1 VGNERSSHWS
11 RMKGKRHLT
20 NSEPQSYK
28 SAKMKGNNMAD
39 KIRTRFAPSPTGY
52 LHIGGA
58 RTALFNWL
66 FSRHNGGEF
75 VLRIEDTDQQRST
88 EESTKAILDAMAWM
102 GLNWDE
108 GPHFQAQR
116 VELHREMVQKLVQE
130 GKAYYCTCTPE
141 ELESKRKEAFATGK
155 KPKYDGKCRDKGLK
169 KTPGSVVR
177 FRGIET
183 GVTIVEDLIKGNI
196 IFNNDEL
203 DDLIIERGD
212 GYPTYNFAV
221 VIDDAMMNITHVIRG
236 DDHVN
241 NTPRQILMYQ
251 ALGFDVPQF
260 AHVPMIL
267 GADKTRLSK
276 RHGATS
282 VMAYKE
288 MGFLP
293 EALVN
298 YLVRLG
304 WSHGDQEIF
313 SFKELIELFDL
324 SSVGK
329 SPAVFN
335 PEKLLWL
342 NAHYIKESKPERL
355 MEEMRPLWPA
365 GINTDDGAFTQKVII
380 DLQPRVK
387 TLVELAQ
394 TADFYFADQ
403 IRYEEQAAQKFLVPE
418 VTGHLKA
425 IADEIPKVQNFSKE
439 GIEAFLKNFIE
450 EQKIKFKAIAQPL
463 RVALTGKT
471 VSPGIDEVMV
481 TLGRERVTQRI
492 NDAIAYI
499 DRQTQ

>member
-1 VGNERSSHWS
+1 
-11 RMKGKRHLT
+11 LT
-20 NSEPQSYK
+20 KDSPQSYK
-28 SAKMKGNNMAD
+28 IAVNKENKTMK
-39 KIRTRFAPSPTGY
+39 KIRTRFAPSPTGF

-66 FSRHNGGEF
+66 FTRHHGGEF
-75 VLRIEDTDQQRST
+75 VLRIEDTDQARST
-88 EESTKAILDAMAWM
+88 EESTKAILDAMTWL

-108 GPHFQAQR
+108 GPYFQAER
-116 VELHREMVQKLVQE
+116 VGLHREMVQKLINE

-141 ELESKRKEAFATGK
+141 ELEAKRKQALAAGR
-155 KPKYDGKCRDKGLK
+155 KPKYDGTCRDKNLTK
-169 KTPGSVVR
+169 SAGSVVR
-177 FRGIET
+177 FRGAQT
-183 GVTIVEDLIKGNI
+183 GATIVEDLIKGNI
-196 IFNNDEL
+196 SFNNEEL

-221 VIDDAMMNITHVIRG
+221 VVDDALMNITHVIRG

-241 NTPRQILMYQ
+241 NTPRQILLYQ
-251 ALGFDVPQF
+251 ALGFAVPKF

-267 GADKTRLSK
+267 GSDKARLSK

-288 MGFLP
+288 MGYLP

-304 WSHGDQEIF
+304 WAHGDQEIF
-313 SFKELIELFDL
+313 SLTQLIDVFLLET
-324 SSVGK
+324 VGK

-342 NAHYIKESKPERL
+342 NAHYIKEAKPERL
-355 MEEMRPLWPA
+355 SEEMKPLWPESA
-365 GINTDDGAFTQKVII
+365 TMANADLIPKVIT

-387 TLVELAQ
+387 TLVEMA
-394 TADFYFADQ
+394 AAANFYFADKVQ
-403 IRYEEQAAQKFLVPE
+403 YEAEAAQKFLTPDI
-418 VTGHLKA
+418 GAYLKE
-425 IADEIPKVQNFSKE
+425 IAARLATLANFSKE
-439 GIEAFLKNFIE
+439 GIEDFLKAFAQE
-450 EQKIKFKAIAQPL
+450 REIKLKVIAQPL

-481 TLGRERVTQRI
+481 TLGKEIVIKRI
-492 NDAIAYI
+492 QDAVAYI
-499 DRQTQ
+499 DAHK

>member
-1 VGNERSSHWS
+1 ME
-11 RMKGKRHLT
+11 
-20 NSEPQSYK
+20 
-28 SAKMKGNNMAD
+28 

-58 RTALFNWL
+58 RTALFSWL
-66 FSRHNGGEF
+66 YTRHHGGEF

-88 EESTKAILDAMAWM
+88 DESTKAILSAMAWL

-108 GPHFQAQR
+108 GPYFQAQR
-116 VELHREMVQKLVQE
+116 VDLHRDMVQKLIKE
-130 GKAYYCTCTPE
+130 GKAYYCTCSSE
-141 ELESKRKEAFATGK
+141 ELETKRKEALATGK
-155 KPKYDGKCRDKGLK
+155 KPKYDGTCRDKNLK
-169 KTPGSVVR
+169 KSPGSVVR
-177 FRGIET
+177 FRGAQT
-183 GVTIVEDLIKGNI
+183 GITIVEDLIKGNI

-221 VIDDAMMNITHVIRG
+221 VIDDALMNITHVIRG

-251 ALGFDVPQF
+251 ALGFDVPKF

-267 GADKTRLSK
+267 GSDKARLSK

-288 MGFLP
+288 MGYLP

-313 SFKELIELFDL
+313 SPKELIEHFDF
-324 SSVGK
+324 SAVGK

-342 NAHYIKESKPERL
+342 NAHYIKEANLERL
-355 MEEMRPLWPA
+355 MEEMKPLWPA
-365 GINTDDGAFTQKVII
+365 GTNTGDAAFTKKVIA

-387 TLVELAQ
+387 TLVELAG
-394 TADFYFADQ
+394 AANFYFADQ
-403 IRYEEQAAQKFLVPE
+403 VHYEEQAAQKFLVPE
-418 VTGHLKA
+418 VCVYLKA
-425 IADEIPKVQNFSKE
+425 MVTAIPTVQNFNKE
-439 GIEAFLKNFIE
+439 GLEEFLKAFTQE
-450 EQKIKFKAIAQPL
+450 KDIKFKVIAQPL

-471 VSPGIDEVMV
+471 VSPGIDEIMI
-481 TLGRERVTQRI
+481 TLGKERVIQRI
-492 NDAIAYI
+492 NAAVAYI
-499 DRQTQ
+499 ETHNK

>member
-1 VGNERSSHWS
+1 
-11 RMKGKRHLT
+11 M
-20 NSEPQSYK
+20 
-28 SAKMKGNNMAD
+28 

-66 FSRHNGGEF
+66 YTRHHDGEF

-88 EESTKAILDAMAWM
+88 EESTKAILDAMTWL
-102 GLNWDE
+102 GLTWDE

-116 VELHREMVQKLVQE
+116 IDLHREMVQKLIKE

-141 ELESKRKEAFATGK
+141 ELEGKRKSALAAGK
-155 KPKYDGKCRDKGLK
+155 KPKYDGTCRDKSLK

-177 FRGIET
+177 FRSEQAGS
-183 GVTIVEDLIKGNI
+183 TIVEDLIKGNI
-196 IFNNDEL
+196 VFNNDEL
-203 DDLIIERGD
+203 DDLIIERSD

-221 VIDDAMMNITHVIRG
+221 VIDDALMNITHVIRG
-236 DDHVN
+236 DDHIN
-241 NTPRQILMYQ
+241 NTPRQILLYK
-251 ALGFDVPQF
+251 ALGFDIPRF

-267 GADKTRLSK
+267 GSDKTRLSK

-288 MGFLP
+288 MGYLP

-304 WSHGDQEIF
+304 WAHGDQEIF
-313 SFKELIELFDL
+313 SREELIKFFDL
-324 SSVGK
+324 DAVGK

-342 NAHYIKESKPERL
+342 NAHYIKEASSDRL
-355 MEEMRPLWPA
+355 TEEMKSIWPA
-365 GINTDDGAFTQKVII
+365 DYDTSDSVFIGKVIA

-387 TLVELAQ
+387 TLQELSQ
-394 TADFYFADQ
+394 MADFYFTDD
-403 IRYEEQAAQKFLVPE
+403 IRYDEQAAQKFLTPE
-418 VTGHLKA
+418 ISGHLNALIGK
-425 IADEIPKVQNFSKE
+425 IETVQRFSKE
-439 GIEAFLKNFIE
+439 NIEELIKNFIQ
-450 EQKIKFKAIAQPL
+450 EQNIKFKVIAQPL

-471 VSPGIDEVMV
+471 ISPGIDEVMV
-481 TLGRERVTQRI
+481 TLGKDRVIKKIQ
-492 NDAIAYI
+492 NAIAFI
-499 DRQTQ
+499 ETRQ

>member
-1 VGNERSSHWS
+1 
-11 RMKGKRHLT
+11 MKT
-20 NSEPQSYK
+20 
-28 SAKMKGNNMAD
+28 
-39 KIRTRFAPSPTGY
+39 IRTRFAPSPTGY

-66 FSRHNGGEF
+66 YTRHNGGEF

-88 EESTKAILDAMAWM
+88 EESTKAILSAMTWL

-108 GPHFQAQR
+108 GPYFQAQR
-116 VELHREMVQKLVQE
+116 VELHREMVQKLINE
-130 GKAYYCTCTPE
+130 GKAYYCKCTPE
-141 ELESKRKEAFATGK
+141 ELEAKRKQALATGK
-155 KPKYDGKCRDKGLK
+155 KPKYDGTCRDKNLK
-169 KTPGSVVR
+169 KSSGSAVR
-177 FRGIET
+177 FRGLQT
-183 GVTIVEDLIKGNI
+183 GITIVEDLIKGNI
-196 IFNNDEL
+196 SFNNDEL

-221 VIDDAMMNITHVIRG
+221 VVDDALMNITHVIRG
-236 DDHVN
+236 NDHVN

-251 ALGFDVPQF
+251 ALGFDVPKF

-267 GADKTRLSK
+267 GSDKARLSK

-288 MGFLP
+288 MGYLP

-313 SFKELIELFDL
+313 SQKDLIEHFALEA
-324 SSVGK
+324 VGK

-342 NAHYIKESKPERL
+342 NAHYIKEASTERL
-355 MEEMRPLWPA
+355 MEEMKLLWSE
-365 GINTDDGAFTQKVII
+365 GTDTGDAVFTQKVIA

-387 TLVELAQ
+387 TLVELADM
-394 TADFYFADQ
+394 ADFYFADQ
-403 IRYEEQAAQKFLVPE
+403 IQYDEQAAQKFLTSDVLA
-418 VTGHLKA
+418 HLKA
-425 IADEIPKVQNFSKE
+425 MVSAIPSMQKFSKE
-439 GIEAFLKNFIE
+439 GLEEFFKNFTQE
-450 EQKIKFKAIAQPL
+450 RNIKFKAIAQPL

-481 TLGRERVTQRI
+481 TLGKERVIQRI
-492 NDAIAYI
+492 NAAIDYI
-499 DRQTQ
+499 EAQNK